1 MGFVNNLKQK
11 WDSLVIGYHFMQLVK
26 APYGNF
32 TAIGRLSNV
41 LNKPSSLR
49 KVIEFISRSQQG
61 QKALQERPRLGK
73 VDLQQLHQLPKNTL
87 GYAYADHML
96 KCGLTPPQTPE
107 VIDEKSFPRIH
118 LLETHDIW
126 HVVTNSDIT
135 IAGEMQLEAFYVAQI
150 YPYPIFLALLAK
162 NLLKTAIEDI
172 EHCEQYMNALVQ
184 GWLLGKQAKPLFGIQ
199 WNTLWETPIEKL
211 RSELNIN
218 QQIGKTLEKVAVA
231 S

>member
-1 MGFVNNLKQK
+1 MGLVNNFKQK
-11 WDSLVIGYHFMQLVK
+11 WDLLVIGYRFMQLVQ
-26 APYGNF
+26 APYGDF
-32 TAIGRLSNV
+32 AGVGRLSK
-41 LNKPSSLR
+41 LLKKPSSLR

-87 GYAYADHML
+87 GYLYADHML

-107 VIDEKSFPRIH
+107 VIDEKSFPSIH

-126 HVVTNSDIT
+126 HVVTNSDVT
-135 IAGEMQLEAFYVAQI
+135 IAGEIQLEAFYVAQI
-150 YPYPIFLALLAK
+150 YPYPLFLALLAK

-172 EHCEQYMNALVQ
+172 ELSEQHMNALVQ

-199 WNTLWETPIEKL
+199 WNTLWETPIDEL
-211 RSELNIN
+211 RTELNIN
-218 QQIGKTLEKVAVA
+218 QQIGKTPEKVAVA